1 MRTLIVEDS
10 RSMQEHLREIVA
22 PYGRVVQVLD
32 GRQAVNAFI
41 RSLEDKK
48 LFDLILMDIEMPILD
63 GHQALSMIRR
73 LEEQRLG
80 GIRTKAVMV
89 SSLADYENILKAQFE
104 ERADAYLTK
113 PFEPE
118 MLLEILRNQG
128 LIDKGPFPEED
139 AETSP
144 KTSPDTSP

>member
-10 RSMQEHLREIVA
+10 RSMQEHLKEIVA
-22 PYGRVVQVLD
+22 PYGGVTQVPD
-32 GRQAVNAFI
+32 GRQAVNAFV

-48 LFDLILMDIEMPILD
+48 LYDLILMDIEMPVLD
-63 GHQALSMIRR
+63 GHKALSMIRR

-89 SSLADYENILKAQFE
+89 SSLSDYENILQAQFE
-104 ERADAYLTK
+104 ERADAYITK

-118 MLLEILRNQG
+118 MLLETLRNLD
-128 LIDKGPFPEED
+128 LIDKGPFPEVCE
-139 AETSP
+139 APRHTGP
-144 KTSPDTSP
+144 

>member
-10 RSMQEHLREIVA
+10 RSMREHLQEIVA
-22 PYGRVVQVLD
+22 PYGHVVQVAD
-32 GRQAVNAFI
+32 GRQAVSAFV

-48 LFDLILMDIEMPILD
+48 LFDLILMDIEMPVLD

-80 GIRTKAVMV
+80 GIRTKVVMV
-89 SSLADYENILKAQFE
+89 SSLTDYENILKAQFE

-118 MLLEILRNQG
+118 MLLEILRNHG
-128 LIDKGPFPEED
+128 LIDKGSFPQDDIE
-139 AETSP
+139 SVP
-144 KTSPDTSP
+144 

>member
-22 PYGRVVQVLD
+22 PYGHVTQVPD
-32 GRQAVNAFI
+32 GRQAVNAFM
-41 RSLEDKK
+41 RSLEDRK

-63 GHQALSMIRR
+63 GHKALTMIRR

-80 GIRTKAVMV
+80 GIQTKVVMV
-89 SSLADYENILKAQFE
+89 SSLADYQNILQAQFE

-118 MLLEILRNQG
+118 MLLETLRN
-128 LIDKGPFPEED
+128 LNLVEKGMFPDIEG
-139 AETSP
+139 S
-144 KTSPDTSP
+144 